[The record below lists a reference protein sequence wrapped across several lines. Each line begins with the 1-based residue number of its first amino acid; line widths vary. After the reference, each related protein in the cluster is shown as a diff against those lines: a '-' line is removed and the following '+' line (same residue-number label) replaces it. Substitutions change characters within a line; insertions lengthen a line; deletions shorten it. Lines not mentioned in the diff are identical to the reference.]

1 MRRILYI
8 NQIEK
13 EVGVLSMPAENLYYR
28 EEEGL
33 VLPGSADRSETDM
46 SYEAEP
52 KSQAVFKK
60 AIKVIAVGGGGGNAL
75 NHIISRGIEGVD
87 MLAVNTDIR
96 SLEMSLCDSKI
107 ILGEQVTKGLGAGAI
122 PEIGARAAL
131 ESLNDIRAYLK
142 GTDMVYLAAGMGG
155 GTGTGAIPIIARAA
169 KEMGILTVAVVTKP
183 FSFEGKR
190 RRRYAEEGIERLF
203 PEVDALI
210 VVPNDRLLD
219 ISHRATP
226 ITESFSLAD
235 EILRQAVQGVTDLVT
250 RPGLVNVDFA
260 DLKTVMKGA
269 GRSVM
274 GIGSASGEDCV
285 IKAVKNALESPLMEC
300 SMCGAK
306 GVLMNI
312 TYRGELPLY
321 EISRAA
327 ELVEDVISDDSN
339 FIWGCVS
346 DPLIEN
352 DVEITVVAA
361 GFDESPALDVIPQA
375 AKEEKPAA
383 APEPALT
390 KSVAVVYEEAEAAA
404 PAKET
409 AETAPEPRYERRR
422 PIERDAHVPAW
433 LLEEEPAE
441 VKAADG
447 RRPTN
452 YTRTSAYEA
461 YENPTF
467 VRRGNSLKKPQ

>member
-1 MRRILYI
+1 
-8 NQIEK
+8 
-13 EVGVLSMPAENLYYR
+13 MPAENLYYR
-28 EEEGL
+28 EESGA
-33 VLPGSADRSETDM
+33 VLSGDVDRLENEM
-46 SYEAEP
+46 ANEAEP
-52 KSQAVFKK
+52 ESQAVFKK

-96 SLEMSLCDSKI
+96 SLEMSLCGSKI
-107 ILGEQVTKGLGAGAI
+107 ILGEQVTKGLGAGAM
-122 PEIGARAAL
+122 PEVGERAAL
-131 ESLNDIRAYLK
+131 ESINDIRDYLK
-142 GTDMVYLAAGMGG
+142 GTDMVYLAAEMGG

-190 RRRYAEEGIERLF
+190 RRRYAEEGIKKLF

-219 ISHRATP
+219 ISHKATP

-235 EILRQAVQGVTDLVT
+235 EILRQAVLGVTDLVT

-260 DLKTVMKGA
+260 DLKTVMSGA

-274 GIGSASGEDCV
+274 GIGAASGEDCV

-312 TYRGELPLY
+312 TYKNELSLY
-321 EISRAA
+321 EIGRAA
-327 ELVEDVISDDSN
+327 EIVEGVISEDAN

-361 GFDESPALDVIPQA
+361 GFDEYQGDPPRSAKKEEPAAEPARSGSAAAATGPAAVFTPAEEPASEQA
-375 AKEEKPAA
+375 APQ
-383 APEPALT
+383 
-390 KSVAVVYEEAEAAA
+390 
-404 PAKET
+404 
-409 AETAPEPRYERRR
+409 YERVRLF
-422 PIERDAHVPAW
+422 EREGHVPAW

-441 VKAADG
+441 ANAADG
-447 RRPTN
+447 KRPTN
-452 YTRTSAYEA
+452 FTKPSVYEA
-461 YENPTF
+461 YDNPTF
-467 VRRGNSLKKPQ
+467 VRKGNSLKKPQ

>member
-1 MRRILYI
+1 
-8 NQIEK
+8 
-13 EVGVLSMPAENLYYR
+13 MPAENLYYR
-28 EEEGL
+28 EESGA
-33 VLPGSADRSETDM
+33 VLSGDVDRLENEM
-46 SYEAEP
+46 ANEAEP
-52 KSQAVFKK
+52 ESQAVFKK

-96 SLEMSLCDSKI
+96 SLEMSLCGSKI
-107 ILGEQVTKGLGAGAI
+107 ILGEQVTKGLGAGAM
-122 PEIGARAAL
+122 PEVGERAAL
-131 ESLNDIRAYLK
+131 ESINDIRDYLK

-190 RRRYAEEGIERLF
+190 RRRYAEEGIKKLF

-219 ISHRATP
+219 ISHKATP

-235 EILRQAVQGVTDLVT
+235 EILRQAVLGVTDLVT

-260 DLKTVMKGA
+260 ELKTVMSGA

-274 GIGSASGEDCV
+274 GIGAASGEDCV

-312 TYRGELPLY
+312 TYKNELSLY
-321 EISRAA
+321 EIGRAA
-327 ELVEDVISDDSN
+327 EIVEGVISEDAN

-361 GFDESPALDVIPQA
+361 GFDEYQGDPPRSAKKEEPAAEPARSGSAAAATGPAAVFTPAEEPASEQA
-375 AKEEKPAA
+375 APQ
-383 APEPALT
+383 
-390 KSVAVVYEEAEAAA
+390 
-404 PAKET
+404 
-409 AETAPEPRYERRR
+409 YERVRLF
-422 PIERDAHVPAW
+422 EREGHVPAW

-441 VKAADG
+441 ANAADG
-447 RRPTN
+447 KRPTN
-452 YTRTSAYEA
+452 FTKPSVYEA
-461 YENPTF
+461 YDNPTF
-467 VRRGNSLKKPQ
+467 VRKGNSLKKPQ

>member
-1 MRRILYI
+1 
-8 NQIEK
+8 
-13 EVGVLSMPAENLYYR
+13 MPAENLYDR
-28 EEEGL
+28 EEREL
-33 VLPGSADRSETDM
+33 VVPGSGDRSETEM
-46 SYEAEP
+46 SNESAP
-52 KSQAVFKK
+52 KSQTIFKK

-107 ILGEQVTKGLGAGAI
+107 ILGEQVTKGLGAGAV
-122 PEIGARAAL
+122 PEVGERAAL
-131 ESLNDIRAYLK
+131 ESINDIRAYLK

-190 RRRYAEEGIERLF
+190 RRRYAEEGIEKLF

-219 ISHRATP
+219 ISHKTTP
-226 ITESFSLAD
+226 LMEAFPLAD

-260 DLKTVMKGA
+260 DLKTVMRGA

-274 GIGSASGEDCV
+274 GIGTANGEDCV

-300 SMCGAK
+300 SMHGAK

-312 TYRGELPLY
+312 TYKGELPLY

-327 ELVEDVISDDSN
+327 EIVEDVISDDAN
-339 FIWGCVS
+339 FIWGCVA

-361 GFDESPALDVIPQA
+361 GFDESQGSVTPPV
-375 AKEEKPAA
+375 KNEKPKASFETVKA
-383 APEPALT
+383 ET
-390 KSVAVVYEEAEAAA
+390 VTVVYEEAAAA
-404 PAKET
+404 VQPEEAVEVTPA
-409 AETAPEPRYERRR
+409 PRYERRR
-422 PIERDAHVPAW
+422 PLEREAHIPAW
-433 LLEEEPAE
+433 LLEEEPVE
-441 VKAADG
+441 TKAADNKK
-447 RRPTN
+447 PTT
-452 YTRTSAYEA
+452 YTKPSTYEV

>member
-1 MRRILYI
+1 
-8 NQIEK
+8 
-13 EVGVLSMPAENLYYR
+13 
-28 EEEGL
+28 
-33 VLPGSADRSETDM
+33 M

-235 EILRQAVQGVTDLVT
+235 EILRQAVQGVTDLVA
-250 RPGLVNVDFA
+250 PP
-260 DLKTVMKGA
+260 DL
-269 GRSVM
+269 
-274 GIGSASGEDCV
+274 
-285 IKAVKNALESPLMEC
+285 
-300 SMCGAK
+300 
-306 GVLMNI
+306 
-312 TYRGELPLY
+312 
-321 EISRAA
+321 
-327 ELVEDVISDDSN
+327 
-339 FIWGCVS
+339 
-346 DPLIEN
+346 
-352 DVEITVVAA
+352 
-361 GFDESPALDVIPQA
+361 
-375 AKEEKPAA
+375 
-383 APEPALT
+383 
-390 KSVAVVYEEAEAAA
+390 
-404 PAKET
+404 
-409 AETAPEPRYERRR
+409 
-422 PIERDAHVPAW
+422 
-433 LLEEEPAE
+433 
-441 VKAADG
+441 
-447 RRPTN
+447 
-452 YTRTSAYEA
+452 
-461 YENPTF
+461 
-467 VRRGNSLKKPQ
+467 

>member
-1 MRRILYI
+1 
-8 NQIEK
+8 
-13 EVGVLSMPAENLYYR
+13 MPAENLYYR
-28 EEEGL
+28 EESGA
-33 VLPGSADRSETDM
+33 VLSGDVDRLENEM
-46 SYEAEP
+46 ANEAEP
-52 KSQAVFKK
+52 ESQAVFKK

-96 SLEMSLCDSKI
+96 SLEMSLCGSKI
-107 ILGEQVTKGLGAGAI
+107 ILGEQVTKGLGAGAM
-122 PEIGARAAL
+122 PEVGERAAL
-131 ESLNDIRAYLK
+131 ESINDIRDYLK

-190 RRRYAEEGIERLF
+190 RRRYAEEGIKKLF

-219 ISHRATP
+219 ISHKATP

-235 EILRQAVQGVTDLVT
+235 EILRQAVLGVTDLVT

-260 DLKTVMKGA
+260 DLKTVMSGA

-274 GIGSASGEDCV
+274 GIGAASGEDCV

-312 TYRGELPLY
+312 TYKNELSLY
-321 EISRAA
+321 EIGRAA
-327 ELVEDVISDDSN
+327 EIVEGVISEDAN

-361 GFDESPALDVIPQA
+361 GFDEYQGDPPRSAKKEEPAAEPARSGSAAAATGPAAVFTPAEEPASEQA
-375 AKEEKPAA
+375 APQ
-383 APEPALT
+383 
-390 KSVAVVYEEAEAAA
+390 
-404 PAKET
+404 
-409 AETAPEPRYERRR
+409 YERVRLF
-422 PIERDAHVPAW
+422 EREGHVPAW

-441 VKAADG
+441 ANAADG
-447 RRPTN
+447 KRPTN
-452 YTRTSAYEA
+452 FTKPSVYEA
-461 YENPTF
+461 YDNPTF
-467 VRRGNSLKKPQ
+467 VRKGNSLKKPQ

>member
-1 MRRILYI
+1 
-8 NQIEK
+8 
-13 EVGVLSMPAENLYYR
+13 MPAENLYYR
-28 EEEGL
+28 EESGA
-33 VLPGSADRSETDM
+33 VLSGDVDRLENEM
-46 SYEAEP
+46 ANEAEP
-52 KSQAVFKK
+52 ESQAVFKK

-96 SLEMSLCDSKI
+96 SLEMSLCGSKI
-107 ILGEQVTKGLGAGAI
+107 ILGEQVTKGLGAGAM
-122 PEIGARAAL
+122 PEVGERAAL
-131 ESLNDIRAYLK
+131 ESINDIRDYLK

-190 RRRYAEEGIERLF
+190 RRRYAEEGIKKLF

-219 ISHRATP
+219 ISHKATP

-235 EILRQAVQGVTDLVT
+235 EILRQAVLGVTDLVT

-260 DLKTVMKGA
+260 DLKTVMSGA

-274 GIGSASGEDCV
+274 GIGAASGEDCV

-312 TYRGELPLY
+312 TYKNELSLY
-321 EISRAA
+321 EIGRAA
-327 ELVEDVISDDSN
+327 EIVEGVISEDAN

-361 GFDESPALDVIPQA
+361 GFDEYQGDPPRSAKKEEPAAEPARSGSAAAATGPAAVFTPAEEPASEQA
-375 AKEEKPAA
+375 APQ
-383 APEPALT
+383 
-390 KSVAVVYEEAEAAA
+390 
-404 PAKET
+404 
-409 AETAPEPRYERRR
+409 YERVRLF
-422 PIERDAHVPAW
+422 EREGHVPAW

-441 VKAADG
+441 ANAADG
-447 RRPTN
+447 KRPTN
-452 YTRTSAYEA
+452 FTKPSLYEA
-461 YENPTF
+461 YDNPTF
-467 VRRGNSLKKPQ
+467 VRKGNSLKKPQ

>member
-1 MRRILYI
+1 
-8 NQIEK
+8 
-13 EVGVLSMPAENLYYR
+13 MPAENLYYR
-28 EEEGL
+28 EESGA
-33 VLPGSADRSETDM
+33 VLSGDVDRLENEM
-46 SYEAEP
+46 SNEAEP
-52 KSQAVFKK
+52 ESQAVFKK

-96 SLEMSLCDSKI
+96 SLEMSLCGSKI
-107 ILGEQVTKGLGAGAI
+107 ILGEQVTKGLGAGAM
-122 PEIGARAAL
+122 PEVGERAAL
-131 ESLNDIRAYLK
+131 ESINDIRDYLK

-190 RRRYAEEGIERLF
+190 RRRYAEEGIKKLF

-219 ISHRATP
+219 ISHKATP

-235 EILRQAVQGVTDLVT
+235 EILRQAVLGVTDLVT

-260 DLKTVMKGA
+260 DLKMVMSGA

-274 GIGSASGEDCV
+274 GIGAASGEDCV

-312 TYRGELPLY
+312 TYKNELSLY
-321 EISRAA
+321 EIGRAA
-327 ELVEDVISDDSN
+327 EIVEGVISEDAN

-361 GFDESPALDVIPQA
+361 GFDEYQGDPPRSAKKEEPAAEPARSGSAAAATGPAAVFTPAEEPASEQA
-375 AKEEKPAA
+375 APQ
-383 APEPALT
+383 
-390 KSVAVVYEEAEAAA
+390 
-404 PAKET
+404 
-409 AETAPEPRYERRR
+409 YERVRLF
-422 PIERDAHVPAW
+422 EREGHVPAW

-441 VKAADG
+441 ANAADG
-447 RRPTN
+447 KRPTN
-452 YTRTSAYEA
+452 FTKPSVYEA
-461 YENPTF
+461 YDNPTF
-467 VRRGNSLKKPQ
+467 VRKGNSLKKPQ

>member
-1 MRRILYI
+1 
-8 NQIEK
+8 
-13 EVGVLSMPAENLYYR
+13 MPAENLYYR
-28 EEEGL
+28 EESGT
-33 VLPGSADRSETDM
+33 VLSGNADRLENEM

-52 KSQAVFKK
+52 ESQAVFKK

-96 SLEMSLCDSKI
+96 SLEMSLCGSKI
-107 ILGEQVTKGLGAGAI
+107 ILGEQVTKGLGAGAM

-131 ESLNDIRAYLK
+131 ESINDIREYLK

-190 RRRYAEEGIERLF
+190 RRRYAEEGIEKLF

-219 ISHRATP
+219 ISHKATP

-260 DLKTVMKGA
+260 DLKTVMRGA

-274 GIGSASGEDCV
+274 GIGAASGEDCV

-312 TYRGELPLY
+312 TYKGELPLY
-321 EISRAA
+321 EIGRAA
-327 ELVEDVISDDSN
+327 EIVEDVISEDAN

-346 DPLIEN
+346 DPQIDS

-361 GFDESPALDVIPQA
+361 GFDEYQANQPRPAK
-375 AKEEKPAA
+375 KEEPAAEPARSEPAA
-383 APEPALT
+383 AANEPA
-390 KSVAVVYEEAEAAA
+390 AVFA
-404 PAKET
+404 PAEEP
-409 AETAPEPRYERRR
+409 ASEQAAPRYERVRLF
-422 PIERDAHVPAW
+422 EREGHVPAW

-441 VKAADG
+441 ANAADG
-447 RRPTN
+447 KKPTN
-452 YTRTSAYEA
+452 FTKPSAYEA

-467 VRRGNSLKKPQ
+467 VRKGNSLKKPQ